1 MERHFCASFAVK
13 AVSFQKTRPVT
24 LDDLREANSNGLDKK
39 KERKEKEK
47 EEEGKKKFVIISFG
61 WILLSS
67 GRPLCRFYG
76 TPFLFAESTVRL
88 QLSSTS

>member
-39 KERKEKEK
+39 KRKERERRRRRK
-47 EEEGKKKFVIISFG
+47 KKKFVIISFG

>member
-1 MERHFCASFAVK
+1 MERHFCTSFAVK
-13 AVSFQKTRPVT
+13 TCLPDNPVT
-24 LDDLREANSNGLDKK
+24 LNDLHEANSNGLDKK
-39 KERKEKEK
+39 KGKE
-47 EEEGKKKFVIISFG
+47 KKKFVIISFG